1 MIVLKGVGGCLFKQ
15 SDKIGF
21 IVGMLTGHFGG
32 NYPGKRNTVVVRR
45 LINGGERIATSCTG
59 GNPIFGVEDQMG
71 NFGAGPCSV
80 KRTIVEAREFP
91 VSVGKG
97 IHTLCQDIMVC
108 QRPGNS
114 VTFQR
119 SEEHTS
125 ELQSRGHIV

>member
-32 NYPGKRNTVVVRR
+32 NYPGKRNTVVVRS
-45 LINGGERIATSCTG
+45 LINGGERSASVCNG

-71 NFGAGPCSV
+71 NFGAVPCSV
-80 KRTIVEAREFP
+80 KRTIVEARDFP

-97 IHTLCQDIMVC
+97 IDTLCQFIMA
-108 QRPGNS
+108 R
-114 VTFQR
+114 
-119 SEEHTS
+119 
-125 ELQSRGHIV
+125 QST

>member
-59 GNPIFGVEDQMG
+59 GNPIFGVVEDQMG

-97 IHTLCQDIMVC
+97 IDTISQDMMVW
-108 QRPGNS
+108 
-114 VTFQR
+114 
-119 SEEHTS
+119 
-125 ELQSRGHIV
+125 RGHVNSGSLQLEMKQL